1 MDSHSPDVADEG
13 APVAQALKILFVD
26 DDPLILS
33 AVRRSLGREG
43 FEVHLTSEPLDA
55 PRLVAEHRVDVIVS
69 DYMMPGCTGVELLS
83 LVRRLHPKVT
93 RIMMTGQADRDATI
107 RAINE
112 GAVSRYIE
120 KPWDDSMLK
129 RTLHE
134 IAKEREMSAVIE
146 AAPPAPRARLLRDK
160 TGAIVLPME

>member
-1 MDSHSPDVADEG
+1 M
-13 APVAQALKILFVD
+13 AQPLKVLFVD

-43 FEVHLTSEPLDA
+43 FEIHVCNDPLDA
-55 PRLVAEHRVDVIVS
+55 PKLVGELRVDVIVS

-112 GAVSRYIE
+112 GAVSRYVE
-120 KPWDDSMLK
+120 KPWDDAVLK
-129 RTLHE
+129 RALHE
-134 IAKEREMSAVIE
+134 IAREREMAAADA
-146 AAPPAPRARLLRDK
+146 AAPPARRTVLKDK
-160 TGAIVLPME
+160 TGAIVLPLE

>member
-1 MDSHSPDVADEG
+1 M
-13 APVAQALKILFVD
+13 AQLKILFVD

-43 FEVHLTSEPLDA
+43 FEIHTTAEPLDA
-55 PRLVAEHRVDVIVS
+55 PRLCAELGIDVIVS

-83 LVRRLHPKVT
+83 LIRRLHPRIT

-112 GAVSRYIE
+112 GAVSRYLE
-120 KPWDDSMLK
+120 KPWDEAVLK
-129 RTLHE
+129 RILKE
-134 IAKEREMSAVIE
+134 IAREREMVAADAV
-146 AAPPAPRARLLRDK
+146 PARRTLLKDK
-160 TGAIVLPME
+160 TGAIVLPGLE

>member
-1 MDSHSPDVADEG
+1 MSSP
-13 APVAQALKILFVD
+13 LRILFVD
-26 DDPLILS
+26 DDALILS

-43 FEVHLTSEPLDA
+43 FEIHVCDDPLDA
-55 PRLVAEHRVDVIVS
+55 ARLVGLHKVDVICT
-69 DYMMPGCTGVELLS
+69 DYMMPEMTGVELLS
-83 LVRRLHPKVT
+83 LVRRLHPRVT

-120 KPWDDSMLK
+120 KPWDDAQLK

-134 IAKEREMSAVIE
+134 IAREREL
-146 AAPPAPRARLLRDK
+146 AAQEQSGGLPRTRSTTLMRDR
-160 TGAIVLPME
+160 TGAIVLPVE

>member
-1 MDSHSPDVADEG
+1 MA
-13 APVAQALKILFVD
+13 ALKILFVD

-43 FEVHLTSEPLDA
+43 FEIFLTSEPLDA

-69 DYMMPGCTGVELLS
+69 DYMMPRCTGVELLS
-83 LVRRLHPKVT
+83 LVRRLHPRVT

-112 GAVSRYIE
+112 GAVSRYLE
-120 KPWDDSMLK
+120 KPWDDAVLK

-134 IAKEREMSAVIE
+134 IAKEREILAAEAV
-146 AAPPAPRARLLRDK
+146 AAATASAPRPRPTSVLKDK
-160 TGAIVLPME
+160 TGAIVLPLE